1 MPTDSP
7 NSPSPVSLRN
17 GVFIVVIALQFV
29 LVLVNG
35 STTMAL
41 PSIRD
46 GLGATNSELQWYA
59 SLFALTFSL
68 VLVLSGRLGDLFGTR
83 RLLMIGFGALLA
95 SWALSAASPNIYFL
109 LVARALQGIAG
120 GVTAPQLSAM
130 IQRTFSE
137 RSAQIFAR

>member
-7 NSPSPVSLRN
+7 TTDDVGPVSLRN
-17 GVFIVVIALQFV
+17 GVFVVVIALQFV

-68 VLVLSGRLGDLFGTR
+68 VLVLSGRLGDLFGCWVR
-83 RLLMIGFGALLA
+83 ALASRVFGAREI
-95 SWALSAASPNIYFL
+95 SSPLSIVS
-109 LVARALQGIAG
+109 
-120 GVTAPQLSAM
+120 
-130 IQRTFSE
+130 
-137 RSAQIFAR
+137 